1 MNNWELPQGDT
12 GGVDFYPEFRPDY
25 SSQYTYSHAPP
36 PPYSRSSN
44 DCLMYASNGNYPPTT
59 SVFQSLPRQ
68 PGHHHVHCHPMPE
81 RATQTLPRT
90 AQGSPQVRKSVQ
102 RKTEKEKKEG
112 FLASLKRKLSITRKP
127 KPRKEKWEANG
138 KAKGDGPGPV
148 MTSTPVT
155 TCSRKHSRHQRSPVA
170 PLQRSSSCGGE
181 HSLASTHMPPS
192 SCTSGTG
199 WSPVMGK
206 ADQNYRTSAL
216 RQQQQQRW
224 SFAGPPPPPPSRPLS
239 QISTA
244 APHRPASV
252 TGYQE
257 HGIYPQSLRERE
269 LAFLHQDQDIS
280 DHVLPSYPEPVYG
293 GSLGPPVPPNYHQHY
308 DTLSLYSSGDQARS
322 LNEYS
327 QGGRQSFTSHSSS
340 ASQYSTGMQ
349 QTGLQYASS
358 HTDARLLN
366 PSQQQVP
373 VHYTSSRGQQYGFLQ
388 SELGSNPGRQPN
400 TGEGLYVLPVSS
412 AVNGTQRKTSGC
424 ECPMCYHS
432 GHNICGVCGCPNSLP
447 PIPSPSPNSSNA
459 SQPPA
464 LPPKYRHSL
473 GSEPRLGRPQ
483 SLEPR
488 LGRPQSSE
496 PRLGRPQSMSSRSI
510 EAIYSTSLENQ
521 SFKGSLGDVRQVT
534 LTSFYFQMFVCS
546 CQNLTGQHA
555 GCRVEAK
562 QLVGRKPE

>member
-1 MNNWELPQGDT
+1 MNNWELPPGDT

-25 SSQYTYSHAPP
+25 SHYTYSHAPP

-44 DCLMYASNGNYPPTT
+44 DYLMYASSGNYQPTT

-90 AQGSPQVRKSVQ
+90 AQGSPQVRKSVH

-112 FLASLKRKLSITRKP
+112 FLASLKRKLTITKKP

-138 KAKGDGPGPV
+138 KARGDGPGPA

-155 TCSRKHSRHQRSPVA
+155 SCSRRHSGHQRSPVA
-170 PLQRSSSCGGE
+170 PLKRSSSCGGE
-181 HSLASTHMPPS
+181 HSLASMHMPPS

-199 WSPVMGK
+199 WSPVIGN

-224 SFAGPPPPPPSRPLS
+224 SFAGPPPPPPPSRPLS

-244 APHRPASV
+244 APRRPASV
-252 TGYQE
+252 IGYQE
-257 HGIYPQSLRERE
+257 HGVYPQSLRERE

-280 DHVLPSYPEPVYG
+280 YTTSDHGLPSYPEPVYG

-308 DTLSLYSSGDQARS
+308 DTLSQYSSGGQTRS

-327 QGGRQSFTSHSSS
+327 QGARHSFTSHSSS
-340 ASQYSTGMQ
+340 ASQYSTSTQ
-349 QTGLQYASS
+349 QTGLQFASS
-358 HTDARLLN
+358 QADARLLN
-366 PSQQQVP
+366 TSQQQVP
-373 VHYTSSRGQQYGFLQ
+373 VHYTSSRGLQYGFLQ
-388 SELGSNPGRQPN
+388 SELSSNHGRPPN

-412 AVNGTQRKTSGC
+412 APSSTQRKTTGC

-447 PIPSPSPNSSNA
+447 PIPSPNPNSSNA

-473 GSEPRLGRPQ
+473 GTEPA
-483 SLEPR
+483 
-488 LGRPQSSE
+488 
-496 PRLGRPQSMSSRSI
+496 RLGRPQSMSSRSI
-510 EAIYSTSLENQ
+510 EAIYSTSLENP
-521 SFKGSLGDVRQVT
+521 SFKGSLGDVRKVT
-534 LTSFYFQMFVCS
+534 LTNFLSF
-546 CQNLTGQHA
+546 
-555 GCRVEAK
+555 
-562 QLVGRKPE
+562 